1 MVALLKFFLFLIL
14 IVYIFRL
21 ISPFI
26 VKYLISRLS
35 KKMQNFYVD
44 LFYSTPKK
52 EPKKTIEEEGEYIDY
67 EEID

>member
-1 MVALLKFFLFLIL
+1 MVTLLKFFLFLIL

-21 ISPFI
+21 ISPYI

-35 KKMQNFYVD
+35 KKTQNFNGD
-44 LFYSTPKK
+44 LFYSPPKK
-52 EPKKTIEEEGEYIDY
+52 EPKKTSEEEGEYIDY

>member
-44 LFYSTPKK
+44 LFYFTPKK

>member
-1 MVALLKFFLFLIL
+1 MVTLLKFFLFLIL

-26 VKYLISRLS
+26 VKYLISRLT
-35 KKMQNFYVD
+35 KKTQNFNGV
-44 LFYSTPKK
+44 LFYSPPKK
-52 EPKKTIEEEGEYIDY
+52 EPKKTSEEEGEYIDY

>member
-1 MVALLKFFLFLIL
+1 MVTLLKFFLFLIL

-21 ISPFI
+21 ISPYI

-35 KKMQNFYVD
+35 KKTENFYGD
-44 LFYSTPKK
+44 LFYSPPKK
-52 EPKKTIEEEGEYIDY
+52 EPKKTSEEEGEYIDY